1 MTTNTQFRKV
11 SAALLATF
19 TLLSAGTSLALAA
32 TATWTPQTVL
42 SADFAFAE
50 MDSNPAV
57 AVNLNGRAVAV
68 WDKPLPSTGGFGFG
82 GPTEVTAAVRA
93 TATGAW
99 STPVRLTPAGGN
111 GRHAGAVVDSA
122 TGKVT
127 VALNAG
133 GIPSVST
140 SSDGGLTWVGAPVP
154 IAAGFAYL
162 NGSRLIDIDS
172 KGNVTLI
179 LFKPRATA
187 DGYDVAAVTRSS
199 TGTWRAPVVLNGSAG
214 VNILASPTLEVIA
227 DGRALLS
234 LGTTTF
240 RRSSTGAWSPAKTVN
255 ITGFDLLDRTYADM
269 DANGRGYM
277 VLRLIKA
284 NVGAIYLSTSSQTGD
299 WSLPRL
305 MTGLETYYGGLQV
318 TASSSGRAMIS
329 ATDSASH
336 VRATVTTDS
345 GTTWSAPADFG
356 AGLTPFA
363 DGSESGLY
371 ALSWFGTGNAAMTAA
386 GSGSGTAPW
395 VTATIGNYVVNGTP
409 VVAIA
414 GKSGSSTA
422 RTASA
427 WERSGDPA
435 TPAGGV
441 AAATASVAR

>member
-1 MTTNTQFRKV
+1 MITRAPV
-11 SAALLATF
+11 RRALAPLLATL
-19 TLLSAGTSLALAA
+19 TLVSAGASMALAA

-42 SADFAFAE
+42 SSDFAFAE
-50 MDSNPAV
+50 MNSNPAV
-57 AVNLNGRAVAV
+57 AVNLSGRAVAV
-68 WDKPLPSTGGFGFG
+68 WDKPLPSSGFGFG

-93 TATGAW
+93 TATGTW
-99 STPVRLTPAGGN
+99 STPVRLSAAAGH
-111 GRHAGAVVDSA
+111 GRHAGAVVDAS

-127 VALNAG
+127 VAMNADG
-133 GIPSVST
+133 VPTVST
-140 SSDGGLTWVGAPVP
+140 SSDGGLTWASAPVP
-154 IAAGFAYL
+154 VPAGFAYL
-162 NGSRLIDIDS
+162 NRSNLIDIDS
-172 KGNVTLI
+172 RGNVTLI

-199 TGTWRAPVVLNGSAG
+199 TGTWRTPVVVNGSTG
-214 VNILASPTLEVIA
+214 LTILASPTLEVIA

-255 ITGFDLLDRTYADM
+255 ITGFDLLDRTSTDM

-284 NVGAIYLSTSSQTGD
+284 NAGALYLSTSSQTGD

-305 MTGLETYYGGLQV
+305 MTGLETYYDGLQV

-329 ATDSASH
+329 AADSSSH

-356 AGLTPFA
+356 LGITPAA

-371 ALSWFGTGNAAMTAA
+371 ALSWFGAGNAAVTAA

-395 VTATIGNYVVNGTP
+395 VTTTIGNYAVIGTP

-422 RTASA
+422 RAASA

-441 AAATASVAR
+441 AAASASVAR